1 MMKAIGVATALVVLI
16 TVLWVQPGDSL
27 KCYKCSMTVG
37 GAAYGGGECRV
48 PQSTTG
54 YADCNSTN
62 TCQTKLVT
70 PGPSIFRDCGENNAN
85 TNPNGTC
92 TTTLGVETCIY
103 SCTGELCNI
112 KAGAASI
119 SAMAV
124 LTVTMS
130 LIVASVFA

>member
-16 TVLWVQPGDSL
+16 AVLWVQPGDSL

-37 GAAYGGGECRV
+37 GAAYTGGECRV
-48 PQSTTG
+48 PQAGTTQVE
-54 YADCNSTN
+54 CNTTN

-70 PGPSIFRDCGENNAN
+70 PGPTITRDCGENNAN
-85 TNPNGTC
+85 TAPNGTC
-92 TTTLGVETCIY
+92 SGAIGIDSCIY
-103 SCTGELCNI
+103 SCTGDLCNI